1 MPKWLS
7 RVRITNIA
15 IRGRA
20 LSVLVS
26 RASLC
31 ILLAL
36 EMLALSDPALA
47 YMGPGAGLTMI
58 GSLVALVSA
67 ILAGIFGFI
76 WYPLKRLLKRRRR
89 DQNSADEV

>member
-1 MPKWLS
+1 M
-7 RVRITNIA
+7 
-15 IRGRA
+15 
-20 LSVLVS
+20 SVLLA
-26 RASLC
+26 RASLWV
-31 ILLAL
+31 LLAL
-36 EMLALSDPALA
+36 GLLTLSDPTLA

-76 WYPLKRLLKRRRR
+76 WYPLKRLLKRRRQ